1 MSRTTLQDLIQD
13 NFPDNTTKFITP
25 EKARELYDAM
35 VLETFVK
42 TSDDAEDVPYAPS
55 TPLDWNAPEPEEV
68 QAGLDQLGG
77 RVRILENA
85 PATVYTIQLYAHT
98 DSTVSNIFPIFGK
111 ANLIGTTENKS
122 SKVSSVSYQT
132 WVNDIDGWVDH
143 ANYVA
148 LDVFLTTTTTVSS
161 FIFVRAIF
169 TFSNALPL
177 FVGEQAITLNYT
189 NF

>member
-25 EKARELYDAM
+25 ELARELYDAM

-122 SKVSSVSYQT
+122 TKDASVSYETSVNGGDT
-132 WVNDIDGWVDH
+132 WVAH
-143 ANYVA
+143 ANYTT
-148 LDVFLTTTTTVSS
+148 LQTNLTAITMPGDTFV
-161 FIFVRAIF
+161 FVRGIF
-169 TFSNALPL
+169 TFLGG
-177 FVGEQAITLNYT
+177 FVGEQVITLNYT